1 MSESKESKESKT
13 SSSSSLTRASSE
25 GASVRLEELGETA
38 SSGVLGETASSETQ
52 VAPPITIV
60 TPATSSSE
68 RELSKPNL
76 LQTILANKGI
86 TNITSDHIHVTID
99 GDDLVIHIKV
109 PKEQSIGA
117 PAAGGSLKKKRSL
130 KSAKKAKTGPLSNK

>member
-1 MSESKESKESKT
+1 MSSESKESIE
-13 SSSSSLTRASSE
+13 ASSE
-25 GASVRLEELGETA
+25 LS
-38 SSGVLGETASSETQ
+38 
-52 VAPPITIV
+52 VAPPITII
-60 TPATSSSE
+60 TPAESSSE
-68 RELSKPNL
+68 KTPPNL

-117 PAAGGSLKKKRSL
+117 PVAGGSLKKKRSL
-130 KSAKKAKTGPLSNK
+130 KSAKKAKTTSLSNK